1 MFRKVEGYHEKIVI
15 YDGTYHSWN
24 ASASMQTEKIMKFG
38 PSVSR
43 PRNQSDF

>member
-1 MFRKVEGYHEKIVI
+1 MFRKVEGYHEKIII

-24 ASASMQTEKIMKFG
+24 ASARMQTEKIMKFG